1 MYNNSFIKTNELL
14 NITNLDKNRDDGC
27 STTTKEIPK
36 EYNPY
41 MNNEGTVLGF
51 KGTDYIILGG
61 DTRLSTGYSIL
72 SRDSTKLFQLTEK
85 VFLASGG
92 MYADIIALVKNLK
105 IRIEL
110 YKSANNYEPEVEN
123 ISQLLSTL
131 LYYKRFFPY
140 YAFNILAGVNSKGE
154 LKLYGY
160 DAIGSFDC
168 LEYAS
173 QGSGKEIVMP
183 ILDSLLKDNQPKPDL
198 EKGYK
203 LALTAMN
210 SCSNRDIYTGDSMD
224 IVIIYSNGRIEKR
237 KSELRK
243 D

>member
-1 MYNNSFIKTNELL
+1 MFNQSIVKKNELL
-14 NITNLDKNRDDGC
+14 HIHHFDKNNEID
-27 STTTKEIPK
+27 SSKNKEIPQR
-36 EYNPY
+36 YNPY
-41 MNNEGTVLGF
+41 INNEGTVLGF
-51 KGTDYIILGG
+51 KGQDYIILAG

-72 SRDSTKLFQLTEK
+72 SRDAKKLFQLTEK
-85 VFLASGG
+85 VFLASSG
-92 MYADIIALVKNLK
+92 MNADVVNLVKNLK

-110 YKSANNYEPEVEN
+110 YRSSNNYEPEVEC

-140 YAFNILAGVNSKGE
+140 YAFNVLAGVNSKGD

-160 DAIGSFDC
+160 DAIGSFDT

-198 EKGYK
+198 EKGYR

-224 IVIIYSNGRIEKR
+224 IVIIHKDGKIETK